1 MPGMDNRQTRRLMEK
16 MGMDLKE
23 IPDVKEVL
31 IRTGTKEISI
41 KEASVSEINT
51 KGMKIFQVMGADTE
65 EKEIDKP
72 DFSEEDVILVSQQAN
87 VTKEKAMQA
96 LTNSQGDLAKAI
108 LELTTSKFGLSIFC
122 DCMFTH

>member
-16 MGMDLKE
+16 MGMDLQE

-31 IRTGTKEISI
+31 IRTGTKEITI
-41 KEASVSEINT
+41 KEASVSEINA
-51 KGMKIFQVMGADTE
+51 KGMRIFQVMGADTE

-72 DFSEEDVILVSQQAN
+72 DFSEEDIILVSQQAN

-108 LELTTSKFGLSIFC
+108 LELTT
-122 DCMFTH
+122 

>member
-31 IRTGTKEISI
+31 IRTGTKEITI

-108 LELTTSKFGLSIFC
+108 LEFTT
-122 DCMFTH
+122 

>member
-16 MGMDLKE
+16 MGMDLQE

-31 IRTGTKEISI
+31 IRTGTKEITI
-41 KEASVSEINT
+41 KEASESEINA
-51 KGMKIFQVMGADTE
+51 KGMRIFQVMGADTE

-72 DFSEEDVILVSQQAN
+72 DFSEEDIILVSQQAN

-108 LELTTSKFGLSIFC
+108 LELTT
-122 DCMFTH
+122 

>member
-31 IRTGTKEISI
+31 IRTGTKEITI

-65 EKEIDKP
+65 EKEIDTP
-72 DFSEEDVILVSQQAN
+72 DFS
-87 VTKEKAMQA
+87 EKAMQA

-108 LELTTSKFGLSIFC
+108 LELTT
-122 DCMFTH
+122 

>member
-16 MGMDLKE
+16 MGMNLQE
-23 IPDVKEVL
+23 IPDVKEVI
-31 IRTGTKEISI
+31 IRTGTKEIII

-51 KGMKIFQVMGADTE
+51 KGMKIFQVMGSDTE
-65 EKEIDKP
+65 EKEVDKP

-87 VTKEKAMQA
+87 VSKDKAMQA

-108 LELTTSKFGLSIFC
+108 LELTT
-122 DCMFTH
+122 

>member
-31 IRTGTKEISI
+31 IRTGTKEITI
-41 KEASVSEINT
+41 KEASVSEINA
-51 KGMKIFQVMGADTE
+51 KGMRIFQVMGADTE

-108 LELTTSKFGLSIFC
+108 LELTT
-122 DCMFTH
+122 

>member
-1 MPGMDNRQTRRLMEK
+1 MDNRQTRRLMEK
-16 MGMDLKE
+16 MGMDLQE

-31 IRTGTKEISI
+31 IRTGTKEITI
-41 KEASVSEINT
+41 KEASVSEINA
-51 KGMKIFQVMGADTE
+51 KGMRIFQVMGADTE

-72 DFSEEDVILVSQQAN
+72 DFSEEDIILVSQQAN

-108 LELTTSKFGLSIFC
+108 LELTT
-122 DCMFTH
+122 